1 MPRPRVACAPHALH
15 VIHMPKM
22 IQIRNVPDRLHK
34 ALAARA
40 AAAGMSLS
48 DYAKQEL
55 EESARKLTW
64 QEITEHVASLPPIEF
79 SEDPVEILRKARDER

>member
-1 MPRPRVACAPHALH
+1 
-15 VIHMPKM
+15 MPKM

-48 DYAKQEL
+48 DYAKQQL
-55 EESARKLTW
+55 EQSTRELTW
-64 QEITEHVASLPPIEF
+64 QEIADQLGALPPIEF